1 MRRPITVAPAARAA
15 RGLSDLSTHRL
26 TRLVLVAAF
35 ALSVLALALLAQM
48 EAGRY
53 TGLALQVDERYFS
66 VCAVRGNVLG
76 EFPLAGCHD
85 NKAPLI
91 FLVHQIANLGG
102 DPYAPDRV
110 KFIGFATAVLALV
123 LAARLAGR
131 HGGPAGALIAA
142 TLGLAIFTRDSSL
155 LALKTETLGMVFVL
169 GGLLALVPAGA
180 ARQRW
185 FLPCLLSGLLFGL
198 AFVTKQTYA
207 LVALGLAAWLAVGG
221 RADGAR
227 FGRVVVFLAGC
238 ALPFLAFLAVFL
250 ARGQAGDFLA
260 SFFLYP
266 SIYGNPGEAGWASQ
280 IAWRLGAIAQAFS
293 RVELLSLFTLV
304 SLAMLLGVPRRPVRM
319 AMPAQAAL
327 FAPLLIVAATLLAPL
342 LLSPVFFVYHGVPP
356 WLAMAMLSGAVMGG
370 LWDRALGPNPS
381 KQWIVALALVG
392 SATLQL
398 GTSWHSN
405 GGRGRGEPSAVA
417 QRVADR
423 VADRAVLG
431 AHVHYAYVLGDWP
444 DFYIE
449 GRRVA
454 ASFVQF
460 PWAFSGIAG
469 AWHFRRPPPGSW
481 KGQLLATAQARAEQ
495 QLLADFRLTPPR
507 EILVMPA
514 YASLLALPAVSAG
527 SGLRDYLASRCAPM
541 AEDAPARRRG
551 ALAFTCDIGAG

>member
-1 MRRPITVAPAARAA
+1 MRRPITAAPAARAV

-35 ALSVLALALLAQM
+35 ALSVLALALLAQL

-66 VCAVRGNVLG
+66 VCAGRGNVLG

-91 FLVHQIANLGG
+91 FLVHQMANLGG

-110 KFIGFATAVLALV
+110 KFLGFATAVLALV
-123 LAARLAGR
+123 LAARLAWR
-131 HGGPAGALIAA
+131 QGGPAGAVIAA
-142 TLGLAIFTRDSSL
+142 TLGLSIFTRDSSL

-169 GGLLALVPAGA
+169 GGLLALMPAGA

-185 FLPCLLSGLLFGL
+185 LLPCLFSGLLLGL

-207 LVALGLAAWLAVGG
+207 LVALGLAAWLAFGG

-227 FGRVVVFLAGC
+227 FGRVALFLAGC

-266 SIYGNPGEAGWASQ
+266 SIYGNPGEAGWASL

-327 FAPLLIVAATLLAPL
+327 FAPLLIMTATLLAPL

-356 WLAMAMLSGAVMGG
+356 WLAMATLSGAVMGG

-405 GGRGRGEPSAVA
+405 GGRGRGESSAVA
-417 QRVADR
+417 LQ
-423 VADRAVLG
+423 VADRAV
-431 AHVHYAYVLGDWP
+431 HYAHVLGDWP

-514 YASLLALPAVSAG
+514 YAALLALPAGSAG

>member
-1 MRRPITVAPAARAA
+1 MRRPITAAPAARAV

-35 ALSVLALALLAQM
+35 ALSVLALALLAQL

-110 KFIGFATAVLALV
+110 KFIGFATAILALG
-123 LAARLAGR
+123 LAARLAWR

-169 GGLLALVPAGA
+169 GGLLALMPAGA

-185 FLPCLLSGLLFGL
+185 LLPCLFSGLLLGL

-207 LVALGLAAWLAVGG
+207 LVALGLAAWLAFGG

-227 FGRVVVFLAGC
+227 FGRVAVFLAGC

-266 SIYGNPGEAGWASQ
+266 SIYGNPGEAGWASL

-356 WLAMAMLSGAVMGG
+356 WLAMATLSGAVMGG

-405 GGRGRGEPSAVA
+405 GGRGRGESSAVGE
-417 QRVADR
+417 R
-423 VADRAVLG
+423 VADRAV
-431 AHVHYAYVLGDWP
+431 HYAHVLGDWP

-514 YASLLALPAVSAG
+514 YAALLALPAGSAG

>member
-1 MRRPITVAPAARAA
+1 MRRPITAAPAARAV

-35 ALSVLALALLAQM
+35 ALSVLALALLAQL

-66 VCAVRGNVLG
+66 VCAGRGNVLG

-91 FLVHQIANLGG
+91 FLVHQMANLGG

-110 KFIGFATAVLALV
+110 KFLGFATAVLALV
-123 LAARLAGR
+123 LAARLAWR
-131 HGGPAGALIAA
+131 QGGPAGAVIAA
-142 TLGLAIFTRDSSL
+142 TLGLSIFTRDSSL

-185 FLPCLLSGLLFGL
+185 FLPCLFSGLLLGL

-207 LVALGLAAWLAVGG
+207 LVALGLAAWLAFGG

-227 FGRVVVFLAGC
+227 FGRVAVFLAGC

-266 SIYGNPGEAGWASQ
+266 SIYGNPGEAGWASL

-370 LWDRALGPNPS
+370 LWDRALGPSPS

-405 GGRGRGEPSAVA
+405 GGRGRGESSAVA
-417 QRVADR
+417 LQ
-423 VADRAVLG
+423 VADRAV
-431 AHVHYAYVLGDWP
+431 HYAHVLGDWP

-514 YASLLALPAVSAG
+514 YAALLALPAGSAG